1 MLPSME
7 ITREAGL
14 LHWQWSIYAAGHRDR
29 RNLLV
34 HAATVPVFM
43 SGTVAL
49 ALAVVAGPW
58 AAAAGAAAMVGAMV
72 LQGRTHRLEATPPV
86 PFRGPGDVVL
96 RILAEQWITFPRF
109 VLTGGFAR
117 SWRDA
122 AGPGTGGR

>member
-1 MLPSME
+1 ME
-7 ITREAGL
+7 MTREAGL

-43 SGTVAL
+43 SGTVAV

-58 AAAAGAAAMVGAMV
+58 AAAAGAAAMVGAMA
-72 LQGRTHRLEATPPV
+72 LQGRTHRLEGTPPV

-117 SWRDA
+117 SWREA
-122 AGPGTGGR
+122 AAHGTGGR

>member
-7 ITREAGL
+7 MTREAGL

>member
-1 MLPSME
+1 ME
-7 ITREAGL
+7 MTREAGL